1 MDHMAGRSDLRLST
15 ADGALRIAVK
25 GIVQGVGF
33 RPTVYRLANQ
43 HHVSGWIRNTS
54 WGVEIQAEGQDG
66 ELDAFC
72 QALSDQAPPLAQVE
86 SVSCEPTVAEGHTH
100 FRILHSEAQQGAYQL
115 VSPDVATCSDCL
127 RELLDPTDRRYRYP
141 FTNCTNCGPRFTII
155 RDVPYDRHRTTMASF
170 EMCPACQSEYDD
182 PLDRRFHAQPN
193 ACPACGPQLALLAP
207 DGATVAERDDALTM
221 AARNL
226 AKGDIVAIKGLGG
239 MQLACDATNA
249 HAVARLRMRKR
260 RPAKPLAIMC
270 RDLASARAEADLR
283 PKEEELLTSI
293 AAPIVLAE
301 RAQGSSVASNVAPD
315 TRLLGIM
322 LPYTPLHHL
331 LLREVS
337 APLVMTSGNLSEEP
351 LARDNDEALERL
363 GGIADWFL
371 LHDRDI
377 QSRCD
382 DSVWFVSAHGL
393 PQPVRRA
400 RGYAP
405 SPIKLGFSS
414 RPTLGC
420 GAELKNTICL
430 SREEYAFVSQHI
442 GDMENLET
450 QRYFYEVIEL
460 FQSLF
465 HVEPEIV
472 ACDMHP
478 DYATSRYARGL
489 AEVTCVEVQHH
500 HAHLASCLAD
510 AGSDGPAL
518 GVILDGT
525 GYGLDGRI
533 WGGEFLL
540 GDRHGFARL
549 AHLEYLPMPGGDA
562 AVRNPYRLAW
572 AYVDHLLPGTAS
584 HETASD
590 ASNERALLRR
600 MVAEKVNTP
609 WTSSAGRLFD
619 AVSALLGVR
628 ERVTYEAEAAVA
640 LEMLAEDDPDEVIYP
655 YGLTELGEPLTWGR
669 SPRYASVAR
678 EIRLA
683 PLMEAVLAEK
693 NAGVSIGLISH
704 RFHRSLANMTAE
716 IAGLLARETSVHTV
730 ALSGGCFQ
738 NRLLLKL
745 TQDALEDE
753 GLAVLVHRQVP
764 CNDGGISLGQVA
776 VAQGVVRRL

>member
-1 MDHMAGRSDLRLST
+1 MARRTDPQVT
-15 ADGALRIAVK
+15 ASGAALRIAVK

-33 RPTVYRLANQ
+33 RPTVYRLANRY
-43 HHVSGWIRNTS
+43 HVRGWIRNTS
-54 WGVEIQAEGQDG
+54 WGVEIHAEGGGG

-72 QALSDQAPPLAQVE
+72 RALSEEAPPLAHVE
-86 SVSCEPTVAEGHTH
+86 SVTCEPAACEDHEL
-100 FRILHSEAQQGAYQL
+100 FAILKSEAQEGAYQL
-115 VSPDVATCSDCL
+115 VSPDVATCPDCL
-127 RELLDPTDRRYRYP
+127 RELLDPNDRRYRYP

-155 RDVPYDRHRTTMASF
+155 RDVPYDRPNTTMALF
-170 EMCPACQSEYDD
+170 RMCPACQAEYDD

-193 ACPACGPQLALLAP
+193 ACPVCGPRLQLLAA
-207 DGATVAERDDALTM
+207 DGAVAAERDDALKL
-221 AARNL
+221 AAQHL
-226 AKGDIVAIKGLGG
+226 QEGEIVAIKGLGG

-249 HAVARLRMRKR
+249 QAVAILRQRKR
-260 RPAKPLAIMC
+260 RPGKPLAIMC
-270 RDLASARAEADLR
+270 RDLASARALAHVR
-283 PKEEELLTSI
+283 EEEERLLTSV
-293 AAPIVLAE
+293 AAPIVLVE
-301 RAQGSSVASNVAPD
+301 RLAGSSVAPNVAPD

-337 APLVMTSGNLSEEP
+337 VPLVMTSGNLSEEP
-351 LARDNDEALERL
+351 LARDNDEALKRL

-371 LHDRDI
+371 LHDRGI

-382 DSVWFVSAHGL
+382 DSVWFVPADGL

-405 SPIKLGFSS
+405 FPIKLSFATQ
-414 RPTLGC
+414 PTLGC

-442 GDMENLET
+442 GDMDNLET
-450 QRYFYEVIEL
+450 QRYFREVIDL

-465 HVEPEIV
+465 HVRPEIV

-478 DYATSRYARGL
+478 DYAASRYAREL
-489 AEVTCVEVQHH
+489 ADVTRVEVQHH
-500 HAHLASCLAD
+500 HAHLVSCLAD
-510 AGSDGPAL
+510 AGIDGAVL

-572 AYVDHLLPGTAS
+572 AYVDHLLSGVD
-584 HETASD
+584 HEFGPSD
-590 ASNERALLRR
+590 LAGERAILQR
-600 MVAEKVNTP
+600 MAREKVNTP

-628 ERVTYEAEAAVA
+628 QRVTYEAEAAIA
-640 LEMLAEDDPDEVIYP
+640 LEMLAEDDPEGVIYP
-655 YGLTELGEPLTWGR
+655 YLLRKGGVPLTWGR
-669 SPRYASVAR
+669 VLHNVGPVR
-678 EIRLA
+678 EIGLG
-683 PLMEAVLAEK
+683 PLFEALLAELRDETP
-693 NAGVSIGLISH
+693 VELISH
-704 RFHRSLANMTAE
+704 RFHRTLATLAADVAALLAN
-716 IAGLLARETSVHTV
+716 ETGVRRV

-738 NRLLLKL
+738 NRLLLQL
-745 TQDALEDE
+745 TREALVARSLDPII
-753 GLAVLVHRQVP
+753 HRQVP
-764 CNDGGISLGQVA
+764 CNDGGLSLGQMA
-776 VAQGVVRRL
+776 VAQGIVGGA